1 MALSRDAAEL
11 ITVANVLRWQDPN
24 YGSMAHIAHSVG
36 FCVILCLD
44 MAHFSLSILC
54 NKILNGKDVVS
65 HLFCLHCQGQVIH
78 DSYI

>member
-1 MALSRDAAEL
+1 
-11 ITVANVLRWQDPN
+11 
-24 YGSMAHIAHSVG
+24 MAHIAHSAG

-44 MAHFSLSILC
+44 MVHFSLRILC

-65 HLFCLHCQGQVIH
+65 HLFCLHCQGQVVH